1 VAYYYN
7 AKYSHDNIAEY
18 NNKNDDDSQ
27 IQLPAK
33 WNFFALSRLEQII
46 VKIQ

>member
-1 VAYYYN
+1 MAYYN
-7 AKYSHDNIAEY
+7 AIYSRDEIVGY

-27 IQLPAK
+27 NQLPAK
-33 WNFFALSRLEQII
+33 WNFSALSRFEQII